1 MVEPSLRWAGKIVL
15 EFAGSNPTLLSVS
28 VNMLDLLAYS
38 DKSNYG
44 HNKYIALLNLFKEMQ
59 SLTANALQE
68 SSAL

>member
-1 MVEPSLRWAGKIVL
+1 MEPSLRWAGKIVL
-15 EFAGSNPTLLSVS
+15 EFAGSNSTFPFRFCEHVG
-28 VNMLDLLAYS
+28 LAYS